1 VSGALAA
8 EWIKLRS
15 VRSTYYLL
23 AVVAATPLVAALV
36 AWNGT
41 HVWDAGTAQQR
52 AVLEQAQPLEAV
64 FLPYVQLCAAVL
76 GAMAITS
83 EYATGMICSSLTAVP
98 SRRTALAAKAAAVAG
113 PVLAA
118 GLAEVSATHGIAR
131 LVVGDRPMFDYDAP
145 FLDSVP
151 LLLSLGLSV
160 GAMALVGLGVGAALR
175 STAGAIVTV
184 CGLLFMLPI
193 VVAFLPS
200 PWDGRLA
207 GVLLPYLAM
216 QLAGAAEDPLLPPM
230 GAFAVMAAYVV
241 AALGAGA
248 VLLVRRDA

>member
-1 VSGALAA
+1 MSGALAA
-8 EWIKLRS
+8 EWTKLRS
-15 VRSTYYLL
+15 VRSTYYVL
-23 AVVAATPLVAALV
+23 AVVAATPLAAALM
-36 AWNGT
+36 AWNGA
-41 HVWDAGTAQQR
+41 HAWDAGTAEQR
-52 AVLEQAQPLEAV
+52 AAWERSQPLEAM
-64 FLPYVQLCAAVL
+64 FLPFVQLSAAVL

-83 EYATGMICSSLTAVP
+83 EYATGMIRTSLTAVP
-98 SRRTALAAKAAAVAG
+98 SRSAALAAKAAAVAG

-118 GLAEVSATHGIAR
+118 GFAAVSATHGIVR
-131 LVVGDRPMFDYDAP
+131 LIIGDRPLGDYDAP

-160 GAMALVGLGVGAALR
+160 GAVALVGLGMGAVLR

-184 CGLLFMLPI
+184 CALLFVLP
-193 VVAFLPS
+193 VVAAFLPS
-200 PWDGRLA
+200 PWDERLA
-207 GVLLPYLAM
+207 GVLMPDLAM